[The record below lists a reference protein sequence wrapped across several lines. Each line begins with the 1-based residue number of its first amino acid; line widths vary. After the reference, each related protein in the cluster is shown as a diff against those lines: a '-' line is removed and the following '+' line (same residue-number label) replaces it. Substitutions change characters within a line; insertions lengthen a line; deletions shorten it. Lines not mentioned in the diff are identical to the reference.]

1 MYKRKNIRRFTLEKS
16 LELKT
21 KLSSF
26 SVCMGQKIQLINLS
40 PLFTSS
46 SELTREG
53 GDGPAPFRSGAITP
67 DGLIDEDFEAE
78 IGTPSVSLCPYSR
91 SKIVLDLLFSLL
103 IILL

>member
-1 MYKRKNIRRFTLEKS
+1 M
-16 LELKT
+16 
-21 KLSSF
+21 
-26 SVCMGQKIQLINLS
+26 
-40 PLFTSS
+40 SS

-91 SKIVLDLLFSLL
+91 SKIV
-103 IILL
+103 